1 MTRKAETVVGLDLGT
16 TKVACIVG
24 EVSDLGVDVVG
35 VGATPAQG
43 MARGAVVHIEA
54 AADAIRR
61 AVEEAELM
69 AGMEIRNV
77 VTGIA
82 GSHIRGLN
90 SHGIVAVKDR
100 EIRSEDVRRVI
111 DRARAVADHDD
122 DSDSVIHVIPQE
134 FVVDDQGGVRSP
146 VGMNGCRLE
155 ARVHVVTAGKAAA
168 QNITRACN
176 EAGLNV
182 TDMALQQL
190 ASAEAVLTPDEKD
203 MGVALIDIGGGTTD
217 LAVFL
222 RGAVVHT
229 AVMSLGGNHLTS
241 DVASGLRTPKD
252 EAERLKHKYGC
263 ALTSLVA
270 PDEEMEVPSV
280 GGRPPRKRA
289 RQVLSEIIEA
299 RMEEIL
305 CLVRRELDNAG
316 LLQQIHSGIV
326 LTGGSTKV
334 RGLTELAEDIFDMDV
349 RQGSPTGIGGLTNVI
364 SDPKYATGVG
374 LVLQAAAPFR
384 VDTTADNMVAPD
396 FADITGDHALRPAH
410 ERYGHGPW
418 TRFRSWMNE
427 LF

>member
-1 MTRKAETVVGLDLGT
+1 MGSKAEIVVGLDLGT

-24 EVSDLGVDVVG
+24 EVTDQGVDIIG
-35 VGATPAQG
+35 VGSAPSQG

-69 AGMEIRNV
+69 ADLDVREV

-100 EIRSEDVRRVI
+100 EVRPEDVRRVI
-111 DRARAVADHDD
+111 DRARTVAGSEDD
-122 DSDSVIHVIPQE
+122 GDSVIHVIPQE
-134 FVVDDQGGVRSP
+134 FVIDDQQGVRSP

-155 ARVHVVTAGKAAA
+155 ARVHVVTAGRTAS
-168 QNITRACN
+168 QNIRRACN
-176 EAGLNV
+176 EAGLHV
-182 TDMALQQL
+182 KEMALQQL
-190 ASAEAVLTPDEKD
+190 ASAEAVLTPDERD
-203 MGVALIDIGGGTTD
+203 MGVALVDIGGGTTD
-217 LAVFL
+217 VAVFH

-229 AVMSLGGNHLTS
+229 AVLSLGGNHLTV

-263 ALTSLVA
+263 ALTTLVA

-305 CLVRRELDNAG
+305 CLVRRDIEHAGFLDQ
-316 LLQQIHSGIV
+316 LHSGIV
-326 LTGGSTKV
+326 LTGGSTMV
-334 RGLTELAEDIFDMDV
+334 RGLTELAEDIFELDV
-349 RQGSPTGIGGLTNVI
+349 RQGSPMGFGGLCNLV
-364 SDPKYATGVG
+364 DNPKYATGVG
-374 LVLQAAAPFR
+374 LVLQAALAMRPE
-384 VDTTADNMVAPD
+384 VSDTLAPD
-396 FADITGDHALRPAH
+396 FASVTGDHARPSESEGRWDRLRI
-410 ERYGHGPW
+410 W
-418 TRFRSWMNE
+418 VSD